1 MFAKA
6 SLAQLV
12 RATAITAAAITF
24 TAQGAHAQNYP
35 TRPIQLIVP
44 FAAGTTTDL
53 LARQVSEKM
62 SELLGQ
68 RLVIEN
74 KAGAGGTIGT
84 EFAAKGATDG
94 YTLLFGTGQTQGVN
108 VSLYKNFKI
117 DPMTEFLPVA
127 KIASQPLVLVVNP
140 GIPAKSVSELVA
152 LARKEPDKF
161 TFASTGGGSSPHL
174 AGSMFNR
181 AADLKL
187 LHVPYNNAQVFPDLL
202 SGRTSLMFYPYL
214 PLKGYIESKQLIPL
228 AVTGSTRLPELPDV
242 PTMVENGYADLV
254 IAPWYAVYAP
264 AKTPAAIVAQLSDVI
279 KRSLADADLR
289 GRLANTGTTIDYQS
303 PADLAAFNASEIKRF
318 KTIVELSGA
327 SVN

>member
-1 MFAKA
+1 MFAKE
-6 SLAQLV
+6 LLV
-12 RATAITAAAITF
+12 RGIVGASAVAALIVAT
-24 TAQGAHAQNYP
+24 QSAHAQTYP

-62 SELLGQ
+62 SELIGQ
-68 RLVIEN
+68 RFVIEN

-94 YTLLFGTGQTQGVN
+94 YTLLFGTGQTQAVN

-117 DPMTEFLPVA
+117 DPMTEFVPVA
-127 KIASQPLVLVVNP
+127 KIASQPLVLVVHP
-140 GIPAKSVSELVA
+140 GVTAKTVSELAAQV
-152 LARKEPDKF
+152 RREPEKF

-202 SGRTSLMFYPYL
+202 SGRTSMMFYPYM
-214 PLKGYIESKQLIPL
+214 PLKGYIEQKQLIPL
-228 AVTGSTRLPELPDV
+228 AVTGSVRLPELPDV
-242 PTMVENGYADLV
+242 PTMVESGYADLV

-264 AKTPAAIVAQLSDVI
+264 AKTPSAVVDLVSDVV
-279 KRSLADADLR
+279 KRALADADLR
-289 GRLANTGTTIDYQS
+289 GRLANTGTTIDYQG
-303 PADLAAFNASEIKRF
+303 PADLATFNASEIKRF
-318 KTIVELSGA
+318 KTIVEMSGA